1 MTLAGPGQTWVQVG
15 ELGFAFVLAALIGLE
30 RELRQKSAGLR
41 TLTIVGFASAL
52 FIQISKY
59 GFFDVLGPDVRL
71 DPSRVAAQVVSG
83 LGFLGAGLIFVRRDA
98 VRGLT
103 TAAVVWL
110 TAAVGMAAGA
120 GLPVL
125 AAVVTAGHFVIVY
138 GFTPLAHRLSRR
150 LTGVRQ
156 LRLTYRDGE
165 GVLRR
170 ALSECTSRGF
180 AVRELVTTTPDE
192 ESGRRDG
199 DVGVRVVAVRLTVEG
214 RGTATDLAAWL
225 ADVDGVLSVTAG
237 DVDEES
243 E

>member
-1 MTLAGPGQTWVQVG
+1 M
-15 ELGFAFVLAALIGLE
+15 
-30 RELRQKSAGLR
+30 
-41 TLTIVGFASAL
+41 
-52 FIQISKY
+52 
-59 GFFDVLGPDVRL
+59 
-71 DPSRVAAQVVSG
+71 
-83 LGFLGAGLIFVRRDA
+83 
-98 VRGLT
+98 
-103 TAAVVWL
+103 
-110 TAAVGMAAGA
+110 
-120 GLPVL
+120 
-125 AAVVTAGHFVIVY
+125 VTAGHFVIVY

-170 ALSECTSRGF
+170 ALAECTSRGF
-180 AVRELVTTTPDE
+180 AVRELVTATPDE
-192 ESGRRDG
+192 ERGRRDG
-199 DVGVRVVAVRLTVEG
+199 EDGGVRRVSVRLTVEG